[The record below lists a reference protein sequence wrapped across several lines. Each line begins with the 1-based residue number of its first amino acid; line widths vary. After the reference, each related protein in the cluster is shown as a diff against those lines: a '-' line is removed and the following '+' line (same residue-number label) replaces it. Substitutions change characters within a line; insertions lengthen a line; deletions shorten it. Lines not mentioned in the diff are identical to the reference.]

1 MREIDLLLAPFAE
14 RQLPLLAADELDAFE
29 RLLSSSDQD
38 LQAWLLGR
46 ERPHDEAFVDLVER
60 IRQCARRTG

>member
-29 RLLSSSDQD
+29 RLLASADQD
-38 LQAWLLGR
+38 LQSWFLGR
-46 ERPHDEAFVDLVER
+46 ERPDDEAFADLVER
-60 IRQCARRTG
+60 IRQCAREAG